1 MSPRSPEQNQA
12 QREETRQSILM
23 TALKAFSE
31 KGYAATSISYIAKEA
46 GISKGLTYHYF
57 NSKEDLLHGI
67 FHYLNS
73 FGSEAIQLL
82 QNKSPQ
88 EQLKLTVEMTFEY
101 ILRNPDLMRFMTSL
115 ALQPEAM
122 ANLKED
128 IKKHKQQTI
137 DVYTELFSTLN
148 YPTPEAE
155 AYYLGAMLDGV
166 ALGSLALQ
174 EDYPLA
180 AIKEKILNHYQLWIS
195 NTSL

>member
-101 ILRNPDLMRFMTSL
+101 ILKNPDLMRFMTSL

-180 AIKEKILNHYQLWIS
+180 AIKEKILNHYQL
-195 NTSL
+195 

>member
-180 AIKEKILNHYQLWIS
+180 AIKEKILNHYQL
-195 NTSL
+195 